1 MLVTNTVKVINAVY
15 DSVLGFS
22 VEYVEQY
29 NLYCCR
35 IRYDK
40 QHGSVAFVRPSV
52 GRYIINRLQVI
63 DTSRNNWRTTDK
75 LLWST
80 INHLN
85 WIN

>member
-1 MLVTNTVKVINAVY
+1 MLVTNTIKVISAVY
-15 DSVLGFS
+15 DSVLDFS

-29 NLYCCR
+29 NLFCCR
-35 IRYDK
+35 IRYDN

-63 DTSRNNWRTTDK
+63 DTSRNNWRTNDK
-75 LLWST
+75 LLCSS
-80 INHLN
+80 IIHLN